1 MRNFLI
7 RSASAIIYGALLIIG
22 CVFYTPVLYVTLG
35 LFAVFGII
43 ELKNLLNI
51 KISKNALTIWITLCL
66 IDILS
71 FILLIEANLLDINS
85 LLLLISAICLQIFV
99 ISFFSNL
106 GTNKI
111 LQFLSTSLI
120 YIVFPLILM
129 IFLQTNKTANNFS
142 YLLILLILIWL
153 NDTFAYIIGSLV
165 GKHKFCEKIS
175 PKKTWEG
182 LLGGLIITLIA
193 AIIINW
199 YYFKFDNIIVLVSVL
214 IVCISATLGDLFES
228 KIKREAEVKD
238 SGKLIPGHG
247 GILDRIDSLLIAAPT
262 FSFFILILKYF

>member
-1 MRNFLI
+1 MRNLLI

-22 CVFYTPVLYVTLG
+22 CVFYTPVLYATLG

-43 ELKNLLNI
+43 ELKNLSNI
-51 KISKNALTIWITLCL
+51 KISKNALTIWIALCL

-106 GTNKI
+106 VTNKI
-111 LQFLSTSLI
+111 LQFLSTSAI
-120 YIVFPLILM
+120 YIVFPLIW
-129 IFLQTNKTANNFS
+129 I
-142 YLLILLILIWL
+142 

-182 LLGGLIITLIA
+182 LLGGFIITLVA
-193 AIIINW
+193 AIIINL
-199 YYFKFDNIIVLVSVL
+199 YYFKFENTIVLTSVL
-214 IVCISATLGDLFES
+214 IVCVSATLGDLFES